1 MLKRA
6 FGWWFLAED
15 ICGQLTMPRADLDM
29 ADRQFERLLLESSL
43 WSFGDR
49 IARKVRAGWLDSAFR
64 SVAHTL
70 TRDGAS
76 LQPRAGASSDPVLA
90 WQVVGFVT
98 AIGAVTTLG
107 AQALVAGRFEP
118 LSWALP
124 VAVAIGAVVLSR
136 IAVRIRAAGHKT
148 S

>member
-1 MLKRA
+1 VFKRA

-15 ICGQLTMPRADLDM
+15 ICGQLTMPRADLDA

-43 WSFGDR
+43 WSSGDR
-49 IARKVRAGWLDSAFR
+49 IARKVRAGWLDSASR
-64 SVAHTL
+64 SVAQTFA
-70 TRDGAS
+70 RDGALS
-76 LQPRAGASSDPVLA
+76 EPVLGLK
-90 WQVVGFVT
+90 VLGCVT
-98 AIGAVTTLG
+98 SIAAVTTLG

-136 IAVRIRAAGHKT
+136 IAVRIRAVGLKK